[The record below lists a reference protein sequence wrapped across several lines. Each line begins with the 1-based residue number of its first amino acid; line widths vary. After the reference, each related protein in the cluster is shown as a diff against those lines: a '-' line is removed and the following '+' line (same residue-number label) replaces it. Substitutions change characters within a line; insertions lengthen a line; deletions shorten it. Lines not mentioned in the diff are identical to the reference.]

1 MYVGIADFISFFFLI
16 VSGIIIVLFPFSRVK
31 LAYTIFSCLN
41 SLFLGLVILASYFPS
56 HTKMLIVIA
65 MIGSGLAKCVL
76 TFPYIIVSQYFDPST
91 EAHILNIWYVLLTVG
106 EAISFFL
113 NRVLIYNLSLDW
125 KTVFAMW
132 LGLVIVVSLIQHATV
147 AEVYTEEQEAEE
159 RTVSEKLKEIREFL
173 GSFLRKPIH
182 TLLAL
187 DYVLSVSMLY
197 NNILWIAY
205 FFQRVGFGSVSPLIA
220 MVFSIMQIPG
230 LFGMEFLIDRD
241 CIQARYITVIL
252 LFLNALCYVAV
263 ITVDLI
269 PENST
274 LFLILFGLAG
284 LFLGGPVSRTAAS
297 ESTEVVKDNSRQ
309 KYLFLNFEN
318 AVKNIFNAFCMLA
331 IGVMM
336 EHIDVRCFLYVQ
348 LAVSVVS
355 LGVHSARR
363 VLESREEG

>member
-1 MYVGIADFISFFFLI
+1 
-16 VSGIIIVLFPFSRVK
+16 
-31 LAYTIFSCLN
+31 
-41 SLFLGLVILASYFPS
+41 
-56 HTKMLIVIA
+56 
-65 MIGSGLAKCVL
+65 
-76 TFPYIIVSQYFDPST
+76 
-91 EAHILNIWYVLLTVG
+91 
-106 EAISFFL
+106 
-113 NRVLIYNLSLDW
+113 
-125 KTVFAMW
+125 
-132 LGLVIVVSLIQHATV
+132 
-147 AEVYTEEQEAEE
+147 
-159 RTVSEKLKEIREFL
+159 
-173 GSFLRKPIH
+173 
-182 TLLAL
+182 
-187 DYVLSVSMLY
+187 
-197 NNILWIAY
+197 
-205 FFQRVGFGSVSPLIA
+205 
-220 MVFSIMQIPG
+220 MQIPG